1 MQCRHNGSRPPSPPT
16 PHQYR
21 VSSSTFELH
30 RLHASNVTPSDL
42 VEIAAPLLGWTDTKD
57 PWYFETGNQQRFVRV
72 ESVCVTRFCLLGD
85 TRPSAIL
92 DSCTFKMPPE
102 LASEPSHHQFSPVPK
117 TSVRFRTS
125 RLSCANLRP
134 SPETEEKRP
143 LERSCGQLRLK
154 ASGTIAAVSCI
165 SLCGLQCV

>member
-1 MQCRHNGSRPPSPPT
+1 MNTTFVVSHFDRHQLPALR
-16 PHQYR
+16 
-21 VSSSTFELH
+21 
-30 RLHASNVTPSDL
+30 VTPSDL
-42 VEIAAPLLGWTDTKD
+42 VEIAAPLLGWTDTKH

-72 ESVCVTRFCLLGD
+72 ESVCLTRFCLLGD

-102 LASEPSHHQFSPVPK
+102 FVGERRHHRSDPAPQTNGHFRKSGSSCPK
-117 TSVRFRTS
+117 
-125 RLSCANLRP
+125 LRP

-143 LERSCGQLRLK
+143 LEPKCGQLRLK

>member
-1 MQCRHNGSRPPSPPT
+1 LQCRHNGSRLLSPPT
-16 PHQYR
+16 PHQYC
-21 VSSSTFELH
+21 VSSTTLNHH

-102 LASEPSHHQFSPVPK
+102 FVGEPSHHQSGPVPK
-117 TSVRFRTS
+117 MSVRFRTS
-125 RLSCANLRP
+125 RLSSAKLRP

-143 LERSCGQLRLK
+143 LEPSCGQLCLK

-165 SLCGLQCV
+165 SLYGLQCV